1 MNREDLLSRI
11 TIGTAQW
18 GLDYGIT
25 NNNPKTTSSEAKEI
39 LLLAKKSGIKK
50 LDTSLHYGDS
60 LSVINSTNLANDFK
74 ITSKIRVNNKIN
86 HEDCISEFVNNIE
99 RTFDILGCNML
110 DTLLIHNG
118 ADLGNIDRKI
128 WEKLKEI
135 LLTDK
140 RVGAFGVSI
149 YSEDEVPKY
158 IIEDSQVVQMPGSI
172 YDQRYRRLIRKKENK
187 RLQVRSILLQ
197 GLMLCNVEELKTYN
211 MEALHQHQR
220 KLIEKCEELHLKPIE
235 AATLFML
242 EQREIEDVLIGI
254 SEKKEIIELI
264 SSCIIN
270 REESVYK
277 AFNSFEVDEIDI
289 IDPRNWK
296 KA

>member
-1 MNREDLLSRI
+1 
-11 TIGTAQW
+11 
-18 GLDYGIT
+18 
-25 NNNPKTTSSEAKEI
+25 
-39 LLLAKKSGIKK
+39 
-50 LDTSLHYGDS
+50 
-60 LSVINSTNLANDFK
+60 
-74 ITSKIRVNNKIN
+74 
-86 HEDCISEFVNNIE
+86 
-99 RTFDILGCNML
+99 ML

-118 ADLGNIDRKI
+118 ADLGNVDRKT

-172 YDQRYRRLIRKKENK
+172 YDQRYRRLITKKENK